1 MTDLSTRKMASADRP
16 DVEALLDDSIG
27 RGFWDPTRDLDDIVL
42 VGTKDG
48 RLVGVASARVGSD
61 PAATEPPVGHLR
73 LVAVAPSARR
83 HGVATR
89 LVAEVTEVC
98 RSYGARDL
106 IAYAWVHGP
115 GGIAPLAGALE
126 RVGYVF
132 DRRIENFYG
141 GAVAAPCPAC
151 RRSPCICAAD
161 LYRLDA
167 HGADGGGERTPKDC
181 PREDAFTIC
190 PRGSR
195 HNGTT
200 RSGSGRTPGTCVTR
214 QGPVPAAQDR
224 EPASGAGCD
233 GVPAGDPRL
242 GRGARPSVP
251 GRSPARRRRV
261 DFLSRDREPLHGC
274 THDGG
279 DRGSPPPPRRGE
291 LDENE
296 LSAGELLGV
305 ATGGSG
311 RSDHPK
317 SEGHGRDA
325 VARRFSRVL
334 LFEYACA
341 GILRI
346 S

>member
-167 HGADGGGERTPKDC
+167 DGADGGGEESTVSG
-181 PREDAFTIC
+181 F
-190 PRGSR
+190 RG
-195 HNGTT
+195 GDPVPTGL
-200 RSGSGRTPGTCVTR
+200 GSPGQEALVLDLVVLPDLLAVCRLPPGSFYPSWVAGCEFQSVTR
-214 QGPVPAAQDR
+214 TTDETSVVCPAAAVPADVQV
-224 EPASGAGCD
+224 EPGWRALKVGGPLDFGLTGVLLSIARCLAEAGVSIFAMSTYD
-233 GVPAGDPRL
+233 TDYVL
-242 GRGARPSVP
+242 VKES
-251 GRSPARRRRV
+251 
-261 DFLSRDREPLHGC
+261 
-274 THDGG
+274 
-279 DRGSPPPPRRGE
+279 
-291 LDENE
+291 
-296 LSAGELLGV
+296 LL
-305 ATGGSG
+305 
-311 RSDHPK
+311 
-317 SEGHGRDA
+317 EEA
-325 VARRFSRVL
+325 VAALEAAGHRVGRPQGGPRF
-334 LFEYACA
+334 
-341 GILRI
+341 
-346 S
+346 